1 MPEQVAPKKTS
12 KGTPLTVV
20 YALTARGLLML
31 EILFIG
37 SVSIKN
43 TEFNAYYVFW
53 AVPIAGFIGEGVYR
67 IYKKQ
72 GQEDK
77 WFSPC
82 MLLYLASAVPGAWVL
97 EIDRLQVF
105 QRLNTTEAGRVELD
119 GVTEQTLMFLPVLCR
134 WILPRGKMSRY
145 QLSKLLYMFI
155 SMASDMMEIFFLFDE
170 ENQVHVSPND
180 TSSFSCSKC
189 TFIPNDTSYFS
200 CGRCAF
206 TPNDTSCFSC
216 SRSTFTPNDTSCF
229 SCSRC
234 TFTPNDTSYFSCGRC
249 TFTPNVRRDPGLTFV
264 ILFIWSIS
272 LFQLAINLTATKSIT
287 LNDKR
292 YDFCSA
298 VKRTE
303 IWGLLVTFFLQ
314 DGPFLVVRLYALIC
328 YETYTYTIIFF
339 TCKNMLNAS
348 LCIYRFIILV
358 GQVRNQK

>member
-1 MPEQVAPKKTS
+1 
-12 KGTPLTVV
+12 
-20 YALTARGLLML
+20 
-31 EILFIG
+31 
-37 SVSIKN
+37 
-43 TEFNAYYVFW
+43 
-53 AVPIAGFIGEGVYR
+53 
-67 IYKKQ
+67 
-72 GQEDK
+72 
-77 WFSPC
+77 
-82 MLLYLASAVPGAWVL
+82 
-97 EIDRLQVF
+97 
-105 QRLNTTEAGRVELD
+105 
-119 GVTEQTLMFLPVLCR
+119 
-134 WILPRGKMSRY
+134 MSRY

-170 ENQVHVSPND
+170 E
-180 TSSFSCSKC
+180 
-189 TFIPNDTSYFS
+189 
-200 CGRCAF
+200 
-206 TPNDTSCFSC
+206 
-216 SRSTFTPNDTSCF
+216 
-229 SCSRC
+229 
-234 TFTPNDTSYFSCGRC
+234 
-249 TFTPNVRRDPGLTFV
+249 NVRRDPGLTFV